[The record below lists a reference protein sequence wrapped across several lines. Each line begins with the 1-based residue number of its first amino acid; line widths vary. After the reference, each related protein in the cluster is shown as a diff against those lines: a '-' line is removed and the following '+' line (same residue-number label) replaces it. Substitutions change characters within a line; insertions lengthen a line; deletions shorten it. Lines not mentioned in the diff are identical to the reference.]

1 MGFRTGTSPDISQLP
16 SGVLVAL
23 DFLAIL
29 DFLEGLG
36 RIFHRRDTPP
46 PFPHGSYRAGSLR
59 FRVAVAR
66 GRWRWFESA
75 AQGVVLEL
83 LPGLAEDVLVGV
95 GAGEVDDD
103 AAHGKGDLRAYLEE
117 FEADGSAGRFSQ
129 SGAF

>member
-1 MGFRTGTSPDISQLP
+1 M
-16 SGVLVAL
+16 

-66 GRWRWFESA
+66 GRWRWLCSA
-75 AQGVVLEL
+75 APGVVLEL
-83 LPGLAEDVLVGV
+83 LPGVVEDFLVGA

-103 AAHGKGDLRAYLEE
+103 AAHGKFYLRAYLEE
-117 FEADGSAGRFSQ
+117 FEANGAAGGFGQ